1 LNPQGK
7 KKAII
12 IGSGIAGLSSAARLA
27 SQGFEVSV
35 FEKNDFFG
43 GKLALHVQDGFS
55 FDMGPSIFTQ
65 PFVLEDL
72 FSFCSK
78 RFEDYFQYQ
87 NLSVNTHNF
96 FNDGTEIIAYKSK
109 ENFIAEVRNKLKID
123 TTRLESYLLEAERM
137 YNDIGKIFLDE
148 HIHDLKT
155 WTTARIPK
163 ALRTLKWQ
171 YLLKSMHD
179 YHTEKLQHPK
189 LVQMFDRF
197 ATYNGSNPYE
207 APAMLSMISHLEMN
221 EGAYYP
227 KGGMISIPNAV
238 YKLCTDLGV
247 QFYFNSKVECII
259 TEQNKVKGI
268 VANGATHYADVVV
281 TNSDV
286 FFTYYDLLDDKE
298 KGKRIQHMERSTSAM
313 IFYWGIN
320 KEYKQLGLHN
330 LFFSDNY
337 KEEFDYV
344 SKLKQPYHDPTIY
357 INITSKMEAQHAPA
371 GCENWFVFVN
381 KPAII
386 DANEDDVTEVIKQ
399 HTIAKLS
406 RMLGEDVSQ
415 HIITEHTLTPT
426 SIQSRTNSYLGA
438 LYGTSSNNRMA
449 AFKRHSN
456 VSSRYKG
463 LYFAGGSVH
472 PGGGIPLCLRS
483 AKLAVEKILAD

>member
-1 LNPQGK
+1 MSTPS

-12 IGSGIAGLSSAARLA
+12 IGSGIAGLASAARLA
-27 SQGFEVSV
+27 SRGYDVHV

-43 GKLALHVQDGFS
+43 GKLALHVQDGYA

-72 FSFCSK
+72 FNFCGKKFS
-78 RFEDYFQYQ
+78 DYFRYQ

-96 FNDGTEIIAYKSK
+96 FNDGTVIHAYKGK
-109 ENFIAEVRNKLKID
+109 EKFVAEIREKLQID
-123 TTRLESYLLEAERM
+123 TSRLESYLLEAERM

-148 HIHDLKT
+148 HIHDLQT

-163 ALRTLKWQ
+163 ALKSLKWQ

-179 YHTEKLQHPK
+179 YHQQKLQHPK

-197 ATYNGSNPYE
+197 ATYNGSNPFE
-207 APAMLSMISHLEMN
+207 APAMLSMIAHLEMN
-221 EGAYYP
+221 DGAYYP
-227 KGGMISIPNAV
+227 EGGMISIPNAV
-238 YKLCTDLGV
+238 YKLCNDLGV
-247 QFYFNSKVECII
+247 QFHFNSKVERII
-259 TEQNKVKGI
+259 LEGNKATGI
-268 VANGATHYADVVV
+268 VTNGKEHRCDIVV

-286 FFTYYDLLDDKE
+286 FYSYYDLLQDKE
-298 KGKRIQHMERSTSAM
+298 KGSSIGKMERSTSAM

-320 KEYKQLGLHN
+320 KEYKQLNLHN

-337 KEEFDYV
+337 KEEFDYTC
-344 SKLKQPYHDPTIY
+344 KLKKPYHDPTIY
-357 INITSKMEAQHAPA
+357 INITSKMEPQHAPA

-386 DANEDDVTEVIKQ
+386 EANENDVTAEIKKY
-399 HTIAKLS
+399 TVAKLS
-406 RMLGEDVSQ
+406 RMLGEDITP
-415 HIITEHTLTPT
+415 HIASEHTLTPT

-438 LYGTSSNNRMA
+438 LYGTASNNKMA

-456 VSSRYKG
+456 VSSQYKG

-483 AKLAVEKILAD
+483 AKLAVDKILTA